1 MGHKIL
7 RLARRKTKTFFIFF
21 LQIYKGKKLDRV
33 KMPAKGRLS
42 SQSAVEAATPV
53 AAAKRA
59 TSRSRKVRAEK
70 AQSISENS
78 NNNAGRKRSCSKP
91 RSKSR
96 CSKPRSKSR
105 CSKPRSKS
113 RCGRSRSKSK
123 PKTCVKAHCVK
134 SYSRSSSRGC
144 KHRVSGHKV
153 RAHSRS
159 LPSKKKC

>member
-33 KMPAKGRLS
+33 KMPAKGRSS
-42 SQSAVEAATPV
+42 SQSAVETATPV

-59 TSRSRKVRAEK
+59 TSRSRKDQAEK
-70 AQSISENS
+70 AQSISENC

-113 RCGRSRSKSK
+113 RCKSRSKSK
-123 PKTCVKAHCVK
+123 PKTCVKAYCVP
-134 SYSRSSSRGC
+134 SHSRSSSRGC
-144 KHRVSGHKV
+144 KHCVSAHKV